1 MKKFGRFLLL
11 LLIFL
16 AGGATVFYFLYVGQ
30 KLKRIKSAEIAQLKV
45 NAANTAPS
53 VKKAKNVILLI
64 GDGMGLAQVSAGM
77 AINNNQLQLERCTSV
92 GLSKTSAAN
101 RYITDSASSA
111 TAMSSGKKTNNGAIA
126 VTPDDEPTVTILEMA
141 EGQGMSTGLIAT
153 SKITHATP
161 AAFIAHE
168 RNRGSYE
175 AIAADFL
182 DTEVDVVIGGGMQN
196 FVQRED
202 GRNLIDELK
211 ALGYEIFE
219 SMESLLSSD
228 SKKLYALCA
237 EDDMPTM
244 TEGRGEF
251 LGNAIMTAVDRLS
264 QNEKG
269 FFLMAESSQIDW
281 GGHDNNA
288 EYVVTEMLDFDK
300 SIGQVLDFAAQDS
313 QTLVIITADH
323 ETGGMS
329 ITDYDPELEEFD
341 FKFSTLG
348 HTPIMVP
355 VYAYG
360 PGSEAFTGIY
370 ENTEIFFKMIQALGL
385 ESEPAN
391 MP

>member
-11 LLIFL
+11 FLIFL
-16 AGGATVFYFLYVGQ
+16 AGGTAVFFFLFAAQ
-30 KLKRIKSAEIAQLKV
+30 KVKRKEAAEITQLKI
-45 NAANTAPS
+45 NKANTLQLAA
-53 VKKAKNVILLI
+53 KAKNVILLI

-77 AINNNQLQLERCTSV
+77 AINNNQLQLERCTTV
-92 GLSKTSAAN
+92 GLSKTTAAN
-101 RYITDSASSA
+101 RYITDSASAA

-126 VTPDDEPTVTILEMA
+126 VTPDLQPTETILEMA
-141 EGQGMSTGLIAT
+141 EKQGMSTGLIAT

-168 RNRGSYE
+168 KNRGSYE

-182 DTEVDVVIGGGMQN
+182 DTEVDVVIGGGMKH
-196 FVQRED
+196 FAQRED
-202 GRNLIDELK
+202 ERNLIDELK
-211 ALGYEIFE
+211 KLGYEIFE
-219 SMESLLSSD
+219 SMESLLQSD

-237 EDDMPTM
+237 EEDMPTM
-244 TEGRGEF
+244 IEGRGDF
-251 LGNAIMTAVDRLS
+251 LGNAIQTAIARLS

-288 EYVVTEMLDFDK
+288 DYVITEMLDFDQ

-323 ETGGMS
+323 ETGGLS
-329 ITDYDPELEEFD
+329 ITDYDQELKEFD
-341 FKFSTLG
+341 LKFSTFG
-348 HTPIMVP
+348 HTPIMIP

-370 ENTEIFFKMIQALGL
+370 ENTEIFYKMVQALGL
-385 ESEPAN
+385 ESEQAILD
-391 MP
+391 